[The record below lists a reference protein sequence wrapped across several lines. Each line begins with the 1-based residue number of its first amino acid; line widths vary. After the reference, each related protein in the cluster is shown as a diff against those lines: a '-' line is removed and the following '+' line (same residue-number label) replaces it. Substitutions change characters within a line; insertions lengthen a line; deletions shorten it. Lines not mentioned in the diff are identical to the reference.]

1 MAWHKRGRPRRA
13 NAKRRQ
19 TTVAGRRGEADTGT
33 EELRRRKRRVT
44 GREDL
49 ELTGAA
55 VLFGHDLLDR
65 QQFDTLGLITG
76 LLQRLAVGWGGTGG
90 VSGLWLS
97 ITGALVRTGYTPVP
111 GTDGGF
117 APAVR
122 ARRQLVRAL
131 RQLDG
136 SRDLVIDLAEG
147 RAPPVVLH
155 VLERRL
161 LRQDEA
167 ELDRLR
173 AGLDGIAGRRQG

>member
-1 MAWHKRGRPRRA
+1 WPMAWHKRGRPRRA

-19 TTVAGRRGEADTGT
+19 TTVAGRSGEADTGM

-65 QQFDTLGLITG
+65 RQFDTLGMITG
-76 LLQRLAVGWGGTGG
+76 LLQRLAVAWGGIGC

-97 ITGALVRTGYTPVP
+97 ITGALVRTGYAPMP

-117 APAVR
+117 SP
-122 ARRQLVRAL
+122 QP
-131 RQLDG
+131 
-136 SRDLVIDLAEG
+136 SG
-147 RAPPVVLH
+147 RGASWPGPC
-155 VLERRL
+155 
-161 LRQDEA
+161 A
-167 ELDRLR
+167 SS
-173 AGLDGIAGRRQG
+173 

>member
-97 ITGALVRTGYTPVP
+97 ITGALVRTGYAPMP

-117 APAVR
+117 SPQPSGRGASWPGPCA
-122 ARRQLVRAL
+122 
-131 RQLDG
+131 
-136 SRDLVIDLAEG
+136 SSTG
-147 RAPPVVLH
+147 RAT
-155 VLERRL
+155 
-161 LRQDEA
+161 
-167 ELDRLR
+167 
-173 AGLDGIAGRRQG
+173 